1 MVTKICFGCCLDK
14 VVAPRDPRQGANKP
28 FDFSQYGS
36 KTLTALLTGLA
47 PPKQKYDRAFNAFR
61 ALAPEVV
68 LVFGKAQRT
77 CFHENIYFDS
87 LDPGEL
93 GCQNLQVACDSK
105 MQALFGGRGGHKK
118 TGNARREAPLA
129 PMTGE

>member
-1 MVTKICFGCCLDK
+1 MVTKICFGCCWDK

-28 FDFSQYGS
+28 FDLSQYGS
-36 KTLTALLTGLA
+36 KTLTALLTGQA
-47 PPKQKYDRAFNAFR
+47 PPKHKYERAFNAFR
-61 ALAPEVV
+61 ALVPEVV
-68 LVFGKAQRT
+68 FVFGEAQRT

-93 GCQNLQVACDSK
+93 GCQNLQVAWDPK
-105 MQALFGGRGGHKK
+105 MQALSGGRVGHKK